1 MISDVR
7 GDGDGHASHACSA
20 CSAERLSQGFPTA
33 LVDPRP
39 TSYIFNMA
47 FVLIHVVCVQR
58 FILQHMYITHFIKM
72 DLILYK

>member
-47 FVLIHVVCVQR
+47 FVLIHVV
-58 FILQHMYITHFIKM
+58 
-72 DLILYK
+72 